1 MRDMVKILKMLA
13 SLMKFGRLATK
24 FPPAELEHFGENALN
39 VVKSWNRPFEDIDG
53 LLKPSFHLVVSCC
66 WHDKWLM

>member
-1 MRDMVKILKMLA
+1 
-13 SLMKFGRLATK
+13 LATK

-53 LLKPSFHLVVSCC
+53 LLNIK
-66 WHDKWLM
+66 HDEAKKYVEIWVNDQAMKAQCL